1 MVLQVW
7 CVDGWQEWRE
17 QRDKLVGQLDQ
28 VMNKQI
34 EDNKQL
40 KAQLAE
46 EQDQYGKLV
55 SDNLWSGHVD
65 IPFLLL

>member
-1 MVLQVW
+1 MVLQMW

-55 SDNLWSGHVD
+55 SDSLWSGLVD